1 MGCGARRTLL
11 QMRITK
17 GLVGQKVP
25 DQKAQGMPLN
35 KSTAAMPLGESSDN
49 HISAELLSE
58 ARSLLRG
65 ELTLPLAVLDQQK
78 LTNNIRWMQQF
89 ADLAGVQLAPHGKTG
104 MLPALFLQ
112 QIAAGAWGMTLATVP
127 QAMVAAAHGVKRIL
141 LANQLVGRTEMQ
153 LVAQMQRNGI
163 EFYCLLDS
171 LENLQQLDAF
181 FSSQGLTLNVLL
193 EIGVAGGRSGVRSFA
208 TATELAQQ
216 VQQAKAVQL
225 AGLEFYEG
233 VIKAPDQPSA
243 IRQFVQSCIS
253 FSLELQQQ
261 QLFSAPKIL
270 LSGAGSAFYDLVA
283 SAFGSALLPDSFI
296 PLIRPGCYLFF
307 DLGIYQQAQQDV
319 LQRSA
324 LACQVDGQLHN
335 ALEVWAYVL
344 SRPEPGLAIIG
355 LGKRDMAFDAGL
367 PLVSQHFRPQLTDI
381 QSQSQEQAQN
391 IPTAADPRMHIT
403 KMMDQHALLQLP
415 PDGDL
420 AVGDMLSFAGSHP
433 CLTIDKWRYLAVLDD
448 DFQVRRWYETFF

>member
-1 MGCGARRTLL
+1 
-11 QMRITK
+11 MRITK
-17 GLVGQKVP
+17 GLVGQQVL
-25 DQKAQGMPLN
+25 AN
-35 KSTAAMPLGESSDN
+35 VVAFTSEAATTATTAAITQAATGEFKC
-49 HISAELLSE
+49 A
-58 ARSLLRG
+58 ARSLLQG

-89 ADLAGVQLAPHGKTG
+89 ADMSGVQLAPHGKTG

-127 QAMVAAAHGVKRIL
+127 QAVVAATHGVKRIL
-141 LANQLVGRTEMQ
+141 LANQLVGLAEMQ
-153 LVAQMQRNGI
+153 QVVLMQQSGN

-171 LENLQQLDAF
+171 LENLQQLDNF
-181 FSSQGLTLNVLL
+181 FSNQGQTLKVLL
-193 EIGVAGGRSGVRSFA
+193 EIGVAGGRCGVRSFA
-208 TATELAQQ
+208 AALELAQQ
-216 VQQAKAVQL
+216 VKQSKAVQL
-225 AGLEFYEG
+225 AGVEFYEG
-233 VIKAPDQPSA
+233 VIKAPDQPFA

-261 QLFSAPKIL
+261 QLFATPKIL

-283 SAFGSALLPDSFI
+283 TAFAAALLPNSFI

-324 LACQVDGQLHN
+324 LACQVEGQLHN

-344 SRPEPGLAIIG
+344 SRPEPGLAIVG

-367 PLVSQHFRPQLTDI
+367 PRVSQHFRPLAEVTQAKLNPQT
-381 QSQSQEQAQN
+381 QSQAQN
-391 IPTAADPRMHIT
+391 QNVPQAADPRMLIS

-415 PDGDL
+415 ADCDL

>member
-1 MGCGARRTLL
+1 
-11 QMRITK
+11 MRITK
-17 GLVGQKVP
+17 GLVGQK
-25 DQKAQGMPLN
+25 AR
-35 KSTAAMPLGESSDN
+35 AMPSVRMAAGEPQDN
-49 HISAELLSE
+49 NVSAELIC
-58 ARSLLRG
+58 APCSLLKG
-65 ELTLPLAVLDQQK
+65 ELALPVAVLDQRK

-127 QAMVAAAHGVKRIL
+127 QAMVAATYGVKRIL
-141 LANQLVGRTEMQ
+141 LANQLVGLAEMQ
-153 LVAQMQRNGI
+153 QVVLMQQHSI

-171 LENLQQLDAF
+171 SENLQQLDNF
-181 FSSQGLTLNVLL
+181 FSSQGRTLNVLL
-193 EIGVAGGRSGVRSFA
+193 EIGVASGRSGVRSFA
-208 TATELAQQ
+208 AATELAQQ
-216 VQQAKAVQL
+216 VKQSKAVQL
-225 AGLEFYEG
+225 AGVEFYEG
-233 VIKAPDQPSA
+233 VIKAPDQPFA

-261 QLFSAPKIL
+261 QLFATPKIL

-283 SAFGSALLPDSFI
+283 TAFATALLPDSFI

-307 DLGIYQQAQQDV
+307 DLGIYQQAQQDI

-344 SRPEPGLAIIG
+344 SRPEPALAIVG

-367 PLVSQHFRPQLTDI
+367 PLVSQHFRPQSVATQPNLQT
-381 QSQSQEQAQN
+381 QHL
-391 IPTAADPRMHIT
+391 PTTADPRMQIS

-415 PDGDL
+415 ADCDL

>member
-1 MGCGARRTLL
+1 MGEL
-11 QMRITK
+11 
-17 GLVGQKVP
+17 P
-25 DQKAQGMPLN
+25 
-35 KSTAAMPLGESSDN
+35 SESSGHDA
-49 HISAELLSE
+49 SAELISE
-58 ARSLLRG
+58 ARSLLQG
-65 ELTLPLAVLDQQK
+65 DLTLPLAVLDQQK

-141 LANQLVGRTEMQ
+141 LANQLVGRAEMQ
-153 LVAQMQRNGI
+153 QVAQIQRDGI

-171 LENLQQLDAF
+171 VENLQQLDMF

-193 EIGVAGGRSGVRSFA
+193 EIGVAGGRSGVRSFVA
-208 TATELAQQ
+208 AHELAQQ
-216 VQQAKAVQL
+216 VSRSTALKL
-225 AGLEFYEG
+225 AGVEFYEG
-233 VIKAPDQPSA
+233 VIKAPDQPFA

-261 QLFSAPKIL
+261 NLFASPKIL

-283 SAFGSALLPDSFI
+283 GTFAAAVLPEDFI

-307 DLGIYQQAQQDV
+307 DLGIYQQAQQDI

-324 LACQVDGQLHN
+324 LACQVQGQLHN

-367 PLVSQHFRPQLTDI
+367 PLVSQHFRPAVAGV
-381 QSQSQEQAQN
+381 QAAAV
-391 IPTAADPRMHIT
+391 PPKVPMAADPRMQVS

-415 PDGDL
+415 PDCDL

>member
-1 MGCGARRTLL
+1 
-11 QMRITK
+11 MRITK
-17 GLVGQKVP
+17 GLGSQHFSQRFSQHANRPHVT
-25 DQKAQGMPLN
+25 AQP
-35 KSTAAMPLGESSDN
+35 SGETGV
-49 HISAELLSE
+49 ALPWRE
-58 ARSLLRG
+58 ADGVQANNPVHATWHTEPASLLKG

-127 QAMVAAAHGVKRIL
+127 QAIVAAEVGVKRIL
-141 LANQLVGRTEMQ
+141 LANQLVGLAEMQ
-153 LVAQMQRNGI
+153 QVARMQQGGT

-171 LENLQQLDAF
+171 PENLQQLDHF
-181 FSSQGLTLNVLL
+181 FSSQGQTLKVLL
-193 EIGVAGGRSGVRSFA
+193 EIGVAGGRSGVRSFTA
-208 TATELAQQ
+208 ATELAQR
-216 VQQAKAVQL
+216 VQQSQALQL
-225 AGLEFYEG
+225 AGVEFYEG
-233 VIKAPDQPSA
+233 VIKAPDQPFA

-253 FSLELQQQ
+253 FSLELRQKN
-261 QLFSAPKIL
+261 LFATSKIL

-283 SAFGSALLPDSFI
+283 SAFSAALLPDAFI

-307 DLGIYQQAQQDV
+307 DLGIYQQAQQEV
-319 LQRSA
+319 LQRSL

-344 SRPEPGLAIIG
+344 SRPEPGLAIVG
-355 LGKRDMAFDAGL
+355 FGKRDMAFDAGL
-367 PLVSQHFRPQLTDI
+367 PVVSQHFRPCSFVN
-381 QSQSQEQAQN
+381 QSEPSGL
-391 IPTAADPRMHIT
+391 PGKADPRMQIS

-415 PDGDL
+415 ADCDL
-420 AVGDMLSFAGSHP
+420 AVGDLLSFAGSHP
-433 CLTIDKWRYLAVLDD
+433 CLTIDKWRYLAVLDA

>member
-1 MGCGARRTLL
+1 
-11 QMRITK
+11 MRITK
-17 GLVGQKVP
+17 GLAEQNILATP
-25 DQKAQGMPLN
+25 SSLSAT
-35 KSTAAMPLGESSDN
+35 STTASMTKIATGEFFT
-49 HISAELLSE
+49 EPRGLLK
-58 ARSLLRG
+58 G
-65 ELTLPLAVLDQQK
+65 ELTLPLAVLNQRLLQ
-78 LTNNIRWMQQF
+78 NNIRWMQQF

-104 MLPALFLQ
+104 MLPALFSQ

-141 LANQLVGRTEMQ
+141 LANQLVGRAEMQ
-153 LVAQMQRNGI
+153 QVALLQQNGI

-171 LENLQQLDAF
+171 FENLTQLDHF
-181 FSSQGLTLNVLL
+181 FSSHGRTLNVLL

-208 TATELAQQ
+208 AALELAQQ
-216 VQQAKAVQL
+216 VQQCKAVQL
-225 AGLEFYEG
+225 AGVEFYEG
-233 VIKAPDQPSA
+233 VIKAPDQPYA

-253 FSLELQQQ
+253 FSLELQQK
-261 QLFSAPKIL
+261 QLFATPKIL

-283 SAFGSALLPDSFI
+283 SAFAAALLPDSFI

-319 LQRSA
+319 LQRSV
-324 LACQVDGQLHN
+324 LACQVEGQLHN

-344 SRPEPGLAIIG
+344 SRPEPGLAIVG

-367 PLVSQHFRPQLTDI
+367 PLVSQHFRPVSAPVQLQT
-381 QSQSQEQAQN
+381 QTQH
-391 IPTAADPRMHIT
+391 IPTAADPRMQIS

-415 PDGDL
+415 ADCDL

-433 CLTIDKWRYLAVLDD
+433 CLTLDKWRYLAVLDD

>member
-1 MGCGARRTLL
+1 
-11 QMRITK
+11 MRITK
-17 GLVGQKVP
+17 GLVGQKV
-25 DQKAQGMPLN
+25 
-35 KSTAAMPLGESSDN
+35 TAIPSFRAPVGELPSESSGN
-49 HISAELLSE
+49 VASAELISE

-65 ELTLPLAVLDQQK
+65 DLTLPLAVLDQQK

-127 QAMVAAAHGVKRIL
+127 QAMVAAVHGVKRIL
-141 LANQLVGRTEMQ
+141 LANQLVGRAEMQ
-153 LVAQMQRNGI
+153 QVAQMQRDGI

-171 LENLQQLDAF
+171 VENLQQLEMF

-208 TATELAQQ
+208 AAHELAQQ
-216 VQQAKAVQL
+216 VKRSTALKL
-225 AGLEFYEG
+225 AGVEFYEG
-233 VIKAPDQPSA
+233 VIKAPDQPLA
-243 IRQFVQSCIS
+243 IRQFVQSCIH

-261 QLFSAPKIL
+261 NLFASPKIL

-283 SAFGSALLPDSFI
+283 GAFAAAVLPDDFI

-307 DLGIYQQAQQDV
+307 DLGIYQQAQQDI

-324 LACQVDGQLHN
+324 LACQVQGQLHN

-367 PLVSQHFRPQLTDI
+367 PLVSQHFRPAI
-381 QSQSQEQAQN
+381 AGVQAAALS
-391 IPTAADPRMHIT
+391 PKVPVAADPRMQIS

-415 PDGDL
+415 PDCDL